1 MTLPAST
8 SMPPR
13 RSGGKKLFLRGLAL
27 LLPTIVTLIILI
39 WGFGVI
45 NDYLVGPVNRVV
57 NAVVNLTGFEK
68 VDGTLRGDD
77 TRTKVDHAWPVQWF
91 VVTPLSWFL
100 RKALG
105 FLLTI
110 LFIGLAGLAVGTLI
124 GRRLWNAVEKRL
136 TRLPLVRFVY
146 PFIREVTDFV
156 FTDHKVAFH
165 SVVLV
170 QYPRAGLWSI
180 GFRTGAGF
188 DALEKGVGRPLVSVF
203 IPSSPTPMTG
213 YVIFAP
219 EEDLVA
225 LDISI
230 DDAFRLIMS
239 GGVIVPGA
247 PNARPASAPGG
258 PDSQKSRKT
267 H

>member
-1 MTLPAST
+1 MTLPPSASK
-8 SMPPR
+8 PPQK
-13 RSGGKKLFLRGLAL
+13 SGGKKLFLRGLAL

-57 NAVVNLTGFEK
+57 NAVVDATGFEK
-68 VDGTLRGDD
+68 VDGTLLPDG
-77 TRTKVDHAWPVQWF
+77 TRAKADHAWPVQWF
-91 VVTPLSWFL
+91 VVAPLSWFL
-100 RKALG
+100 RQALG

-124 GRRLWNAVEKRL
+124 GRRLWNAAEKRL

-156 FTDHKVAFH
+156 FTEDKVAFR

-170 QYPRAGLWSI
+170 QYPRPGLWSI
-180 GFRTGAGF
+180 GFRTGEGF
-188 DALEKGVGRPLVSVF
+188 DAIEKGVGRPLVSVF
-203 IPSSPTPMTG
+203 LPASPTPMTG
-213 YVIFAP
+213 YVVFVP
-219 EEDLVA
+219 EEDVTA

-247 PNARPASAPGG
+247 PDARPAAAPGA
-258 PDSQKSRKT
+258 PVRQKSQKT